1 MSFLRRITFNLRYI
15 RRPPWD
21 SGITPPE
28 FQAFLEGRTPGRAI
42 DLGCGTGTNVITL
55 ARLGWQVTGIDIASR
70 AINQARKKVI
80 QAGVVAD
87 LRVGDVSR
95 LDGIYGPYDL
105 VFDLGCFH
113 GLSESEKGGYLRQI
127 DRILRPGGIWF
138 LYAFLRPPDGNSALG
153 LTPADLDQMNA
164 RFSLHSRLDGWG
176 HGDRPSAYFI
186 FKKTKKLESENR

>member
-28 FQAFLEGRTPGRAI
+28 LQAFLKGLSPGRAI
-42 DLGCGTGTNVITL
+42 DLGCGTGTNLITL

-70 AINQARKKVI
+70 AINQARKKAM
-80 QAGVVAD
+80 QAGVTAD
-87 LRVGDVSR
+87 LYVGDVSR
-95 LDGIYGPYDL
+95 LDGIFGPYDFVL
-105 VFDLGCFH
+105 DLGCLH
-113 GLSESEKGGYLRQI
+113 GLSEQEKDGYLRQI

-138 LYAFLRPPDGNSALG
+138 LYAYLRPLDGTSTLG
-153 LTPADLDQMNA
+153 LTPADLEQMTA
-164 RFSLHSRLDGWG
+164 RISLRSRLDGLG

-186 FKKTKKLESENR
+186 FEKPKTLEIENR